1 MNKDWTATARLED
14 YLAGKLSPQE
24 MYEVERQAMDDPFVA
39 EALEGLSY
47 APASS
52 LQAISLLQ
60 RQLHERVGAQQLT
73 KKQSIITWQRLS
85 IAATAAVLF
94 IAVSTVFW
102 MKSNVNRQSKA
113 ASQEVSVNTYV
124 TNAQPVGGY
133 NAYQTYLNQ
142 NNKLKGS
149 KINEAVNLTFKVA
162 QDGRA
167 TDIKVVSSPGQAYS
181 AEAIR
186 LVENGPAWELT
197 QPASEEVSLSIG
209 F

>member
-1 MNKDWTATARLED
+1 
-14 YLAGKLSPQE
+14 

-39 EALEGLSY
+39 EALEGLSN
-47 APASS
+47 APANS

-73 KKQSIITWQRLS
+73 KKQSVITWQRLS

-94 IAVSTVFW
+94 ITVSTVFW
-102 MKSNVNRQSKA
+102 MKSNMANREPKA

-133 NAYQTYLNQ
+133 NAYQAYLNQ

-149 KINEAVNLTFKVA
+149 KVNEAVNLTFKVA

-186 LVENGPAWELT
+186 LLENGPRWELI
-197 QPASEEVSLSIG
+197 QPASEAVSLSIG